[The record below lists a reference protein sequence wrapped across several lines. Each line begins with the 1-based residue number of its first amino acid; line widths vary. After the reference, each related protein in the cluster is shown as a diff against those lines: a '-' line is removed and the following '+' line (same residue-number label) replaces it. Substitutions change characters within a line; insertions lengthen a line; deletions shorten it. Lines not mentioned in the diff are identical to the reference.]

1 MGEAW
6 HAEPLRGTPTRQPH
20 TQPEA
25 RELLA
30 SAWANLSDGVGPSR
44 DRASDDTAQNAAS
57 SCSGS
62 DETGPPGR
70 KEKPRSRP
78 RPAHHEIS
86 IPAGPRSGLT
96 RLSRPP
102 PCSHIC
108 SAQGIEAE
116 QAWRDYRMD
125 IFKVGKRLGRKP
137 ALWRRHESLL
147 STMARQNLR
156 QSSTIAIT
164 QRDRHSRA
172 FCSLAMAEGSCTS
185 RPQSPTDA
193 RH

>member
-30 SAWANLSDGVGPSR
+30 SAWAHLSMEVGPSR

-70 KEKPRSRP
+70 KDKPRSTP
-78 RPAHHEIS
+78 RPAHHDIG
-86 IPAGPRSGLT
+86 IRPLT
-96 RLSRPP
+96 RPLAESRTY
-102 PCSHIC
+102 
-108 SAQGIEAE
+108 AG
-116 QAWRDYRMD
+116 
-125 IFKVGKRLGRKP
+125 
-137 ALWRRHESLL
+137 
-147 STMARQNLR
+147 
-156 QSSTIAIT
+156 
-164 QRDRHSRA
+164 
-172 FCSLAMAEGSCTS
+172 
-185 RPQSPTDA
+185 
-193 RH
+193 